1 MAKIVFKNF
10 FAPEY
15 ASNCFLLSNFTGKL
29 ISGIGI
35 SLASLRPVVL
45 GGDVGR
51 WPLGGGPSA
60 KMAGGGT
67 FIIIIIIYN
76 IFLRWHSQDLQEV
89 RAQWLVDTHEKEI
102 IITSLF

>member
-35 SLASLRPVVL
+35 SLASLRPVAM
-45 GGDVGR
+45 GGDVGK

-67 FIIIIIIYN
+67 FIIIIIIIYN
-76 IFLRWHSQDLQEV
+76 IFFEV
-89 RAQWLVDTHEKEI
+89 APSRSSRSARPMVG
-102 IITSLF
+102 

>member
-35 SLASLRPVVL
+35 SLASLRPVAM
-45 GGDVGR
+45 GGDVGK

-60 KMAGGGT
+60 RMAGGGT
-67 FIIIIIIYN
+67 FIIIIIIIIYN
-76 IFLRWHSQDLQEV
+76 IFFEV
-89 RAQWLVDTHEKEI
+89 AQSRSSRSARPMVG
-102 IITSLF
+102 